1 MQKLLSL
8 LMGLKDGVSQ
18 VEMRKQYQRVI
29 QTLFAAEGECAA
41 EHAGRFKTARERIS
55 VAYEKNKKQLQD
67 PDYAPPQGEGL
78 LLGEILI
85 DAQVITRLQLKD
97 ALTAQKASK
106 LPLGRILVACKL
118 ISWEQLAYY
127 LKMQDLLQ
135 LSPTHPERLS
145 RQLLELGLTTKAEM
159 EIAELDCETT
169 GCSMV
174 HAIARRGWL
183 KPALLAALTAS
194 PEQGVKPAEKEQGA
208 ASPAAAMAVAV

>member
-29 QTLFAAEGECAA
+29 SILFAAEGECAA
-41 EHAGRFKTARERIS
+41 EHASRFRTARERIS
-55 VAYEKNKKQLQD
+55 VAYEKNKKQMQD
-67 PDYAPPQGEGL
+67 PDYMPCQGEGL

-85 DAQVITRLQLKD
+85 DAQVISRIQLKD
-97 ALTAQKASK
+97 ALTAQRSSK

-135 LSPTHPERLS
+135 LAPTHPERLS

-159 EIAELDCETT
+159 EVAELDCETT

-174 HAIARRGWL
+174 HAIGRRGWL
-183 KPALLAALTAS
+183 KPALLAALTDS
-194 PEQGVKPAEKEQGA
+194 PEPAAKAAEKEPGA
-208 ASPAAAMAVAV
+208 ASPASAMAVPV